1 MKIKSLLLIAS
12 LFCSIFAFAQKGELN
27 RGKASYSKFNEV
39 KQIGSAA
46 LGVNDLEDAKT
57 SLEKASQHDK
67 TKDLSETWTYLAL
80 VYSDYVLLDSTG
92 GADEY
97 KQKALAAIEKAK
109 AGEGAEEQAGNI
121 DVAARTLAQA
131 ELTTGVKAF
140 ENQDFA
146 AAYKAFNTGLEYLPG
161 DTLFSY
167 YAGLAAINSQDYPN
181 AIEKYKTL
189 LAHDDF
195 SSLSQVYLD
204 LSRLSLMQSDTTAA
218 IKYAKEGSAK
228 FPENQE
234 LATQN
239 IELNLQA
246 GNEAEVI
253 ADISSQIEKDPS
265 NAVLHYYHGIALGAS
280 GQNDEAEAAYKKSIE
295 LDPESVNAYINL
307 GGLMLNKGI
316 EVFREA
322 SKLPANEQQKY
333 NEQAKIGNKL
343 VDDALPF
350 LQKATEIDPTSSV
363 AWQNLK
369 TYYQLKENTE
379 KVAELDEKIKSLN

>member
-1 MKIKSLLLIAS
+1 MKIKSLLLTAL
-12 LFCSIFAFAQKGELN
+12 LFCSVFAFAQKGELN
-27 RGKASYSKFNEV
+27 RGKASYVKFNEV
-39 KQIGSAA
+39 KQVGSAA
-46 LGVNDLEDAKT
+46 LGLKDLEAAKE
-57 SLEKASQHDK
+57 SLEKASEHKK

-80 VYSDYVLLDSTG
+80 VYSDYVLLDSTDS
-92 GADEY
+92 ADEY

-109 AGEGAEEQAGNI
+109 AGEDAEEQAENI
-121 DVAARTLAQA
+121 DIAVRTLAQS
-131 ELTTGVKAF
+131 ELTSGVKAF

-146 AAYKAFNTGLEYLPG
+146 GAYTAFSKGLEYLPG

-167 YAGLAAINSQDYPN
+167 YAGLAAINAQDYPN
-181 AIEKYKTL
+181 AIEKYETL
-189 LAHDDF
+189 LTHDDF
-195 SSLSQVYLD
+195 STLSQVYLD
-204 LSRLSLMQSDTTAA
+204 LSRLYLMQNDTAAA

-246 GNEAEVI
+246 GNEAEII

-265 NAVLHYYHGIALGAS
+265 NPVLYYYHGIALGAS
-280 GQNDEAEAAYKKSIE
+280 GENDGAEEAYKKAIE
-295 LDPESVNAYINL
+295 LDPKSINAYINL

-322 SKLPANEQQKY
+322 SKLPASEQQKY
-333 NEQAKIGNKL
+333 NEQAKIGNQL
-343 VDDALPF
+343 VDEALPY
-350 LQKATEIDPTSSV
+350 LEKATEIDPTSAV

-379 KVAELDEKIKSLN
+379 KVTEIDEKIKSLN

>member
-1 MKIKSLLLIAS
+1 MKIKSLLLTAL
-12 LFCSIFAFAQKGELN
+12 LFCSVFAFAQKGELN
-27 RGKASYSKFNEV
+27 KGKASYSKFNEV
-39 KQIGSAA
+39 KQVGSAA
-46 LGVNDLEDAKT
+46 LGLKDLEDAKT
-57 SLEKASQHDK
+57 ALEKASTHEK
-67 TKDLSETWTYLAL
+67 TNNLSETWTYLAL
-80 VYSDYVLLDSTG
+80 VYSDYVSLDSTG

-97 KQKALAAIEKAK
+97 KQKAVAAIEKAK
-109 AGEGAEEQAGNI
+109 STEGAEEQATNI
-121 DVAARTLAQA
+121 DVAAKTLAQA

-140 ENQDFA
+140 ESQDFA
-146 AAYKAFNTGLEYLPG
+146 AAYTSFNKGLEYLPG

-167 YAGLAAINSQDYPN
+167 YAGLAAINAQDYPN

-189 LAHDDF
+189 LSHDDF

-204 LSRLSLMQSDTTAA
+204 LSRLHLMQSDTASA
-218 IKYAKEGSAK
+218 ITYAKEGSAK

-246 GNEAEVI
+246 GNEAEII

-265 NAVLHYYHGIALGAS
+265 NAILHYYHGIALGAS
-280 GQNDEAEAAYKKSIE
+280 GQNDQAEEAYKKSIE
-295 LDPESVNAYINL
+295 LDPNSVNSYINL

-322 SKLPANEQQKY
+322 SKLPANQQQKY
-333 NEQAKIGNKL
+333 NEQAKIGNQL
-343 VDDALPF
+343 VDEALPF
-350 LQKATEIDPTSSV
+350 LQKATEVDPASAV

-369 TYYQLKENTE
+369 TYYQLKENAE
-379 KVAELDEKIKSLN
+379 KVTEIEGKISSLN

>member
-12 LFCSIFAFAQKGELN
+12 LFCSVFAFAQKGELN

-39 KQIGSAA
+39 KQIGTAE
-46 LGVNDLEDAKT
+46 LGLKDLEAAKT
-57 SLEKASQHDK
+57 SLEKAAEHDK
-67 TKDLSETWTYLAL
+67 TNNLSETWTYLAL

-109 AGEGAEEQAGNI
+109 STEGADEQAENI
-121 DVAARTLAQA
+121 DVAAKTLAQA
-131 ELTTGVKAF
+131 ELTAGVKAF

-146 AAYKAFNTGLEYLPG
+146 GAYTAFNKGLEYLPG

-167 YAGLAAINSQDYPN
+167 YAGLAAINAQDYPN

-204 LSRLSLMQSDTTAA
+204 LSRLSLMQQDTTAA
-218 IKYAKEGSAK
+218 IQYAKEGSAK
-228 FPENQE
+228 FPEDQE

-253 ADISSQIEKDPS
+253 ADISSQIEKEPS

-280 GQNDEAEAAYKKSIE
+280 GQNEEAEAAYKKAIE
-295 LDPESVNAYINL
+295 LDPESVNSYINL
-307 GGLMLNKGI
+307 GGLLLNKGI

-322 SKLPANEQQKY
+322 SKLPASEQQKY
-333 NEQAKIGNKL
+333 NEQAKIGNQL
-343 VDDALPF
+343 VDEALPY
-350 LQKATEIDPTSSV
+350 LEKATEIDPTSSV

-379 KVAELDEKIKSLN
+379 KVSEIEGKLNSLN